1 MKTKYYQPFSLH
13 VQLPRSPQVSC
24 HPPAG
29 QATCR
34 DFLLPVPA
42 LLRPAFALLLLPLLL
57 AAWEPALATDWKAG
71 NVFTRNIPEECRE
84 KLHDYA
90 KAKHKILCVSFP
102 PGGENRWTIVTDRLF
117 FNRNTPAGCH
127 EKMWEFRRAGHEIL
141 CVAYPPAGGWAII
154 TDRDFFAQ
162 DIPVDCENKM
172 QELKEAGNPVTWLSF
187 RPEGGNR
194 WGVITRSGSFFNQGT
209 GQEIHDKMW
218 ELLNSGHKVRSTVF
232 HPDGGN
238 RWAIVTDRGFYQWQ
252 AGEENFRVMRAM
264 SRCLKAP
271 LEMVSFHPGGGFV
284 IASTR
289 QHGDGERLVFM
300 EQGLRADYLD
310 LDNFAE
316 NLHANLSR
324 DSIGKFAFAI
334 RHGDSLRTWAS
345 GEKRTASSP
354 PAQAFTIYDR
364 FNPASVSKWV
374 TAVGIVHALQEMAG
388 PGETIGDLLDR
399 PILPYLPPSW
409 NTVNRVAAITFK
421 EVLSHQTGL
430 RSRDPDN
437 PRKNSTWGATHA
449 RVREA
454 LTTSNSNDPGSFQ
467 HWATNGPP
475 SFTPRKDPCYKNI
488 NYGLARVLLAG
499 LAGYRGSIPEEADA
513 DEQIASIF
521 RNYLQEHVF
530 DPCGIHNVQ
539 FGPDSLSPTLF
550 YPVPA
555 GDAAGTTYAGDSL
568 APGSAGIFLS
578 VAELSILL
586 HEATNSNAILAEEAR
601 DAMDAFQLGWHPQ
614 APTQTTHGKYWV
626 KPGYF
631 PASDENGGA
640 GLRSVVMK
648 FENGVEISAIAN
660 TADNARIGTLFE
672 DSIKEVYEA
681 SWQPLP
687 PFMAAWRTERDL
699 LQSANT
705 ALSSLV
711 NTLTAEVASRGA
723 TINELSQRPTQADY
737 DALAAERDAR
747 FTEDQIRALSAD
759 YTIGLNAAGNVQMK
773 FNLFESAD
781 LSTFAP
787 LTLNPDSVSVVDGSI
802 CVEFAPEDRAAFFR
816 FSVE

>member
-1 MKTKYYQPFSLH
+1 MTSHYFGRSNWILLLVFTFCLSL
-13 VQLPRSPQVSC
+13 RES
-24 HPPAG
+24 A
-29 QATCR
+29 QAT
-34 DFLLPVPA
+34 DFQS
-42 LLRPAFALLLLPLLL
+42 
-57 AAWEPALATDWKAG
+57 G

-84 KLHDYA
+84 KLHEYA

-102 PGGENRWTIVTDRLF
+102 PGGENRWTIITDRLF

-154 TDRDFFAQ
+154 TDRDFFAH

-209 GQEIHDKMW
+209 GQEIHEKMW
-218 ELLNSGHKVRSTVF
+218 ELRNSGHKVRSTVF

-238 RWAIVTDRGFYQWQ
+238 RWAIVTDRGLYQWQ

-264 SRCLKAP
+264 SRCLGAP

-289 QHGDGERLVFM
+289 RRGDGERLVFM
-300 EQGLRADYLD
+300 EQDSRADYLD
-310 LDNFAE
+310 LDDFAE
-316 NLHANLSR
+316 NLHSNLSR
-324 DSIGKFAFAI
+324 DSIGKLAFAI

-374 TAVGIVHALQEMAG
+374 TAIGIIHALQEMAG
-388 PGETIGDLLDR
+388 PAETIGDLLDR

-421 EVLSHQTGL
+421 EVLSHRTGL
-430 RSRDPDN
+430 RS
-437 PRKNSTWGATHA
+437 KSGSTANNWRTRHQD
-449 RVREA
+449 VREA
-454 LTTSNSNDPGSFQ
+454 LTTANSVVAPITHQ
-467 HWATNGPP
+467 HW
-475 SFTPRKDPCYKNI
+475 TPRPVPDRGEPNGMCYQNI
-488 NYGLARVLLAG
+488 NYGLARILLAG
-499 LAGYRGSIPEEADA
+499 LAGYRGSIPEEAEA
-513 DEQIASIF
+513 EEQIARQF
-521 RNYLQEHVF
+521 RSYLQEYVF
-530 DPCGIHNVQ
+530 DPCGIYNVQ
-539 FGPDSLSPTLF
+539 FEPDSLNPTVF

-555 GDAAGTTYAGDSL
+555 GNAAGNTYTGFSL
-568 APGSAGIFLS
+568 RPGSAGIFLS

-586 HEATNSNAILAEEAR
+586 HQVTNSNSILTGESQV
-601 DAMDAFQLGWHPQ
+601 AMDDNEFQLGWHPR
-614 APTQTTHGKYWV
+614 APIQTTYGKYWI
-626 KPGYF
+626 KPGSF
-631 PASDENGGA
+631 PASDGNGGA

-648 FENGVEISAIAN
+648 FENGVEITAIAN
-660 TADNARIGTLFE
+660 TAQNIGTGLE
-672 DSIKEVYEA
+672 RSIREVYEA
-681 SWQPLP
+681 SWQTLP
-687 PFMAAWRTERDL
+687 PFMAAWRTERNL
-699 LQSANT
+699 LHSANT

-711 NTLTAEVASRGA
+711 NTLTAEVTSCGA

-781 LSTFAP
+781 LNTFAP

-802 CVEFAPEDRAAFFR
+802 CLEFAPEDRAAFFR